1 MYLTDMGMAKIKVGC
16 ATMTQVQ
23 LVGTPYYAAP
33 ETYDGNVGKPSDI
46 WSLGMV
52 FLELYSGKH
61 AWGEVKHHNQ
71 LMKMILTKQLPK
83 MDHLDQVQQKIC
95 KACLTFDPK
104 ARKSVHEVLQLLRTN

>member
-1 MYLTDMGMAKIKVGC
+1 MAKIKVGH

-33 ETYDGNVGKPSDI
+33 ETYDGIVGKPSDV

-61 AWGEVKHHNQ
+61 AWGEVTNQNQ
-71 LMKMILTKQLPK
+71 LVKLILTKQLPK
-83 MDHLDQVQQKIC
+83 MGHLDQVQQKIC
-95 KACLTFDPK
+95 KACLIFDPK
-104 ARKSVHEVLQLLRTN
+104 SRKSVHEVLQLLRTS

>member
-1 MYLTDMGMAKIKVGC
+1 MGMAKIKVGH

-33 ETYDGNVGKPSDI
+33 ETYDGIVGKPSDV

-61 AWGEVKHHNQ
+61 AWGEVTNHNQ
-71 LMKMILTKQLPK
+71 LVKLILTKQLPK
-83 MDHLDQVQQKIC
+83 MGHLDQVQQKIC
-95 KACLTFDPK
+95 KACLIFDPK
-104 ARKSVHEVLQLLRTN
+104 SRKSVHEVLQLLRTS

>member
-1 MYLTDMGMAKIKVGC
+1 MAKIKVGH

-33 ETYDGNVGKPSDI
+33 ETYDGIVGKPSDV

-61 AWGEVKHHNQ
+61 AWGEVTNHNQ
-71 LMKMILTKQLPK
+71 LVKLILTKQLPK
-83 MDHLDQVQQKIC
+83 MGHLDQVQQKIC
-95 KACLTFDPK
+95 KACLIFDPK
-104 ARKSVHEVLQLLRTN
+104 SRKSVHEVLQLLRTS

>member
-1 MYLTDMGMAKIKVGC
+1 MYLTDMGMAKIKVGH

-33 ETYDGNVGKPSDI
+33 ETYDGIVGKPSDA

-61 AWGEVKHHNQ
+61 AWGEVTNHNQ
-71 LMKMILTKQLPK
+71 LVKLILTKQLPK
-83 MDHLDQVQQKIC
+83 MGHLDQVQQKIC

-104 ARKSVHEVLQLLRTN
+104 SRKSVHEVLQFVIV